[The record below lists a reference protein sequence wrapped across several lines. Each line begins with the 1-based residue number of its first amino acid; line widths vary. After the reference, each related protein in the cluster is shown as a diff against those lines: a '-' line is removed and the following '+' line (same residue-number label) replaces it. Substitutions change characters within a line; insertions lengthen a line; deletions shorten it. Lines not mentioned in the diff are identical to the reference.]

1 MTFILTINVL
11 INLNFSVTLQC
22 FRGRAVPRFIWLLVV
37 TVSGGA
43 AAMAAVAAV
52 AAPFNHQR
60 PVIRGWG

>member
-43 AAMAAVAAV
+43 AAV